1 MRGDDVFEVKNIT
14 KKLGKFKLNDIN
26 LKLNEGDIVG
36 IIGPNGSG
44 KTTLI
49 KIIMGIIDADEGEI
63 KLCDETID
71 DSPISFKNNIGFV
84 YDSLQFYPH
93 LKVKEFRRIVS
104 LFYSDFDRERFD
116 EYLKKFDIEENMH
129 IKNLSKGQS
138 EKLMLSNA
146 LSHNAK
152 LLILDEPTAGIDPI
166 VRSEIMQYLKDF
178 VKNGNSSVIISTH
191 NTDNL
196 IKVAD
201 YLVFINKG
209 NQIFT
214 VKKDLIEQEYKIIRA
229 NKAELEEI
237 KENIVGVKEYKYYN
251 EALVKVGD
259 SLKIKSLLVEIDKH
273 KVKNPTIEE
282 LMYYYVNEVK

>member
-1 MRGDDVFEVKNIT
+1 MFSIRNIT
-14 KKLGKFKLNDIN
+14 KKLGKFKLNNIN
-26 LKLNEGDIVG
+26 LELKEGDIVG

-63 KLCDETID
+63 ELCNETIEN
-71 DSPISFKNNIGFV
+71 SPISFKNNIGFV

-93 LKVKEFRRIVS
+93 LKVKEFRKIVS
-104 LFYSDFDRERFD
+104 LFYKNFDRERFD
-116 EYLKKFDIEENMH
+116 EYLNKFDIEENMH
-129 IKNLSKGQS
+129 IENLSKGQS
-138 EKLMLSNA
+138 EKLMLSSA
-146 LSHNAK
+146 LSHNTK

-166 VRSEIMQYLKDF
+166 VRTEIMQYLQDF
-178 VKNGNSSVIISTH
+178 VKNGSSSVIISTH

-196 IKVAD
+196 IKIAD
-201 YLVFINKG
+201 YLVFINRG

-214 VKKDLIEQEYKIIRA
+214 VKKELIEQEYKIIRA
-229 NKAELEEI
+229 NKAELEAI
-237 KENIVGVKEYKYYN
+237 KESIVGVKEYKYYN

-259 SLKIKSLLVEIDKH
+259 SLKVKSLLIEIDKH

-282 LMYYYVNEVK
+282 LMYYYVNEVR

>member
-1 MRGDDVFEVKNIT
+1 MFKVKNIT
-14 KKLGKFKLNDIN
+14 KKLGKFKLNNIN
-26 LKLNEGDIVG
+26 LELKEGDIIGV
-36 IIGPNGSG
+36 IGPNGSG

-63 KLCDETID
+63 ELCNETID
-71 DSPISFKNNIGFV
+71 NSPVSFKNNIGFV

-116 EYLKKFDIEENMH
+116 EYLEKFEIEENIH

-138 EKLMLSNA
+138 EKLMLANA

-166 VRSEIMQYLKDF
+166 VRKEIMQYLKDF
-178 VKNGNSSVIISTH
+178 VKNGSSSVIISTH

-196 IKVAD
+196 IRIAD
-201 YLVFINKG
+201 YLIFINKG

-214 VKKDLIEQEYKIIRA
+214 IKKDMIEHEYKIIRA

-237 KENIVGVKEYKYYN
+237 KESIVGIKEYKYYS
-251 EALVKVGD
+251 EALLKIGD
-259 SLKIKSLLVEIDKH
+259 NLKIKSLLIEIDKH

>member
-1 MRGDDVFEVKNIT
+1 MFEVKNIT

>member
-1 MRGDDVFEVKNIT
+1 MFEVKNIT

-63 KLCDETID
+63 KLCDETIN

>member
-1 MRGDDVFEVKNIT
+1 MFKVKNIT
-14 KKLGKFKLNDIN
+14 KKLGKFKLNNIN
-26 LKLNEGDIVG
+26 LELKEGEIIGV
-36 IIGPNGSG
+36 IGPNGSG

-63 KLCDETID
+63 ELCNETID
-71 DSPISFKNNIGFV
+71 NSPVSFKNNIGFV

-104 LFYSDFDRERFD
+104 LFYSNFDRERFD
-116 EYLKKFDIEENMH
+116 EYLEKFEIEENIH

-138 EKLMLSNA
+138 EKLMLANA

-166 VRSEIMQYLKDF
+166 VRKEIMQYLKDF
-178 VKNGNSSVIISTH
+178 VKNGSSSVIISTH

-196 IKVAD
+196 IRIAD
-201 YLVFINKG
+201 YLIFINKG

-214 VKKDLIEQEYKIIRA
+214 IKKDMIEHEYKIIRA

-237 KENIVGVKEYKYYN
+237 KESIVGVKEYKYYS
-251 EALVKVGD
+251 EALLKIGD
-259 SLKIKSLLVEIDKH
+259 NLKIKSFLIEIDKH

>member
-1 MRGDDVFEVKNIT
+1 MFEVKNIT

-116 EYLKKFDIEENMH
+116 EYLKKFEIEENMH

-166 VRSEIMQYLKDF
+166 VRTEIMQYLKDF

-237 KENIVGVKEYKYYN
+237 KENIVGIKEYKYYN

-282 LMYYYVNEVK
+282 LMYYYINEVK

>member
-1 MRGDDVFEVKNIT
+1 MFKVKNIT
-14 KKLGKFKLNDIN
+14 KKLGKFKLNNIN
-26 LKLNEGDIVG
+26 LELKEGDIIGV
-36 IIGPNGSG
+36 IGPNGSG

-63 KLCDETID
+63 ELCNETID
-71 DSPISFKNNIGFV
+71 NSPVSFKNNIGFV

-104 LFYSDFDRERFD
+104 LFYSNFDRERFD
-116 EYLKKFDIEENMH
+116 EYLEKFEIEENIH

-138 EKLMLSNA
+138 EKLMLANA

-166 VRSEIMQYLKDF
+166 VRKEIMQYLKDF
-178 VKNGNSSVIISTH
+178 VKNGSSSVIISTH

-196 IKVAD
+196 IRIAD
-201 YLVFINKG
+201 YLIFINKG

-214 VKKDLIEQEYKIIRA
+214 IKKDMIEQEYKIIRA
-229 NKAELEEI
+229 NKAELDEI

-251 EALVKVGD
+251 EALLKVGD
-259 SLKIKSLLVEIDKH
+259 NLKVKSLLIEIDKH

>member
-1 MRGDDVFEVKNIT
+1 MFKVKNIT
-14 KKLGKFKLNDIN
+14 KKLGKFKLNNIN
-26 LKLNEGDIVG
+26 LELKEGDIIGV
-36 IIGPNGSG
+36 IGPNGSG

-63 KLCDETID
+63 ELCNETID
-71 DSPISFKNNIGFV
+71 NSPVSFKNNIGFV

-104 LFYSDFDRERFD
+104 LFYSNFDRERFD
-116 EYLKKFDIEENMH
+116 EYLEKFEIEENIH

-138 EKLMLSNA
+138 EKLMLANA

-166 VRSEIMQYLKDF
+166 VRKEIMQYLKDF

-196 IKVAD
+196 IRIAD
-201 YLVFINKG
+201 YLIFINKG

-214 VKKDLIEQEYKIIRA
+214 IKKDMLEQEYKIIRA

-237 KENIVGVKEYKYYN
+237 KENIVGVKEYKYYS
-251 EALVKVGD
+251 EALLKVGD
-259 SLKIKSLLVEIDKH
+259 NLKVKSLLIEIDKH

-282 LMYYYVNEVK
+282 LMYYYINEVK

>member
-1 MRGDDVFEVKNIT
+1 MFEVKNIT

-214 VKKDLIEQEYKIIRA
+214 LKKDLIEQEYKIIRA

>member
-1 MRGDDVFEVKNIT
+1 MFKVKNIT
-14 KKLGKFKLNDIN
+14 KKLGKFKLNNIN
-26 LKLNEGDIVG
+26 LELKEGDIIGV
-36 IIGPNGSG
+36 IGPNGSG

-63 KLCDETID
+63 ELCNETID
-71 DSPISFKNNIGFV
+71 NSPVSFKNNIGFV

-93 LKVKEFRRIVS
+93 LKVKEFRRIIS

-116 EYLKKFDIEENMH
+116 EYLEKFEIEENIH

-138 EKLMLSNA
+138 EKLMLANA

-166 VRSEIMQYLKDF
+166 VRKEIMQYLKDF
-178 VKNGNSSVIISTH
+178 VKNGSSSVIISTH

-196 IKVAD
+196 IRIAD
-201 YLVFINKG
+201 YLIFINKG

-214 VKKDLIEQEYKIIRA
+214 IKKDMIEHEYKIIRA

-237 KENIVGVKEYKYYN
+237 KESIVGVKEYKYYS
-251 EALVKVGD
+251 EALLKIGD
-259 SLKIKSLLVEIDKH
+259 NLKIKSLLIEIDKH

>member
-1 MRGDDVFEVKNIT
+1 MFKVKNIT
-14 KKLGKFKLNDIN
+14 KKLGKFKLNNIN
-26 LKLNEGDIVG
+26 LELKEGEIIGV
-36 IIGPNGSG
+36 IGPNGSG

-63 KLCDETID
+63 ELCNETID
-71 DSPISFKNNIGFV
+71 NSPVSFKNNIGFV

-116 EYLKKFDIEENMH
+116 EYLEKFEIEENIH

-138 EKLMLSNA
+138 EKLMLANA

-166 VRSEIMQYLKDF
+166 VRKEIMQYLKDF
-178 VKNGNSSVIISTH
+178 VKNGSSSVIISTH

-196 IKVAD
+196 IRVAD
-201 YLVFINKG
+201 YLIFINKG

-214 VKKDLIEQEYKIIRA
+214 IKKDMIEHEYKIIRA

-237 KENIVGVKEYKYYN
+237 KESIVGIKEYKYYS
-251 EALVKVGD
+251 EALLKIGD
-259 SLKIKSLLVEIDKH
+259 NLKIKSLLIEIDKH

>member
-1 MRGDDVFEVKNIT
+1 MFEVKNIT

-251 EALVKVGD
+251 EVLVKVGD

>member
-1 MRGDDVFEVKNIT
+1 MFKVKNIT
-14 KKLGKFKLNDIN
+14 KKLGKFKLNNIN
-26 LKLNEGDIVG
+26 LELKEGEIIGV
-36 IIGPNGSG
+36 IGPNGSG

-63 KLCDETID
+63 ELCNETID
-71 DSPISFKNNIGFV
+71 NSPVSFKNNIGFV

-93 LKVKEFRRIVS
+93 LKVKEFIRIVS

-116 EYLKKFDIEENMH
+116 EYLEKFEIEENIH

-138 EKLMLSNA
+138 EKLMLANA

-166 VRSEIMQYLKDF
+166 VRKEIMKYLKDF
-178 VKNGNSSVIISTH
+178 VKNGSSSVIISTH

-196 IKVAD
+196 IRIAD
-201 YLVFINKG
+201 YLIFINKG

-214 VKKDLIEQEYKIIRA
+214 IKKDMIEHEYKIIRA

-237 KENIVGVKEYKYYN
+237 KESIVGIKEYKYYS
-251 EALVKVGD
+251 EALLKIGD
-259 SLKIKSLLVEIDKH
+259 NLKIKSLLIEIDKH